1 MSLQLSEPQI
11 FTVDYLKR
19 AAVAWEGFVA
29 DGVCAPGLVRDAILD
44 SWKRCLGFGVPP
56 SLKKAPIEVTAEED
70 LRFFQD
76 RHEDLLSAA
85 AQSVAPLSEVLSQ
98 SGSLLIVADARGV
111 ILECRGDESV
121 MADAEKTNIRP
132 GGNWNEAA
140 CGTNAV
146 GTALALDR
154 PVQVNASEHY
164 CEGVKKWACSATP
177 IHDPVDGKI
186 AGIVDISG
194 IHGAFHAHSLALV
207 ISVAKQ
213 IEAILSARETQCRNR
228 LLEWCHAQSGKW
240 AADGLIILDKK
251 GRVVSAS
258 KNAETVLSQR
268 AIRLD
273 SFIRKPG
280 RAGADPHRPEG
291 IEKDWLHPVIID
303 DEHVGSLLI
312 VPSPKTRRSG
322 RSAQIAAPGKAAPEA
337 ARTGAFARII
347 RASAQME
354 SVIGHAEKLA
364 RSAAPILLEGETGV
378 GKEEFAKCIH
388 EASPFSGGPFVAVNC
403 GALARDLVASELFG
417 YTDGAFTGARRGG
430 MAGKFEA
437 ADGGTLFLDEIG
449 ELPLEVQAHLLRVLQ
464 DGKVVRIG
472 ASSAKQVTTRVLAA
486 SNRNLLRDVGA
497 GRFRDDLYYR
507 LSVATLAIPPLRERR
522 EDIACLT
529 RYFIETLSQKYQQ
542 PKKTIHPEAVLA
554 LEAHDWPGNVRELR
568 NILERMWLLTDAG
581 ELTLMDLPV
590 EIRCH
595 ENASDHCNECSMD
608 VEPGNG
614 TLRCLERDAIAA
626 EIRRCGG
633 NLNKAAKGLGI
644 ARSTLY
650 EKMARYGIK
659 NKGQ

>member
-1 MSLQLSEPQI
+1 MSLQLSEPRI
-11 FTVDYLKR
+11 FTAEYIKR
-19 AAVAWEGFVA
+19 AAVAWESFLA

-56 SLKKAPIEVTAEED
+56 SLKKAPVEATAGED

-76 RHEDLLSAA
+76 RHKDLLSAA

-98 SGSLLIVADARGV
+98 SSSLLIVADARGV

-121 MADAEKTNIRP
+121 MAHAEKTNIRP

-146 GTALALDR
+146 GTALALGR

-164 CEGVKKWACSATP
+164 CEGVKKWACSAAP
-177 IHDPVDGKI
+177 IRDPVDQDVL
-186 AGIVDISG
+186 GIVDISG
-194 IHGAFHAHSLALV
+194 VHGAFHAHSLALV

-213 IEAILSARETQCRNR
+213 IEAILGAEATQCRNR

-240 AADGLIILDKK
+240 TADGLIILDKR

-258 KNAETVLSQR
+258 KNAESVLSQR

-273 SFIRKPG
+273 GFRKESGGPG
-280 RAGADPHRPEG
+280 GGADTRCPEG
-291 IEKDWLHPVIID
+291 IEKDWIHPVMVD
-303 DEHVGSLLI
+303 DAYVGSLVI
-312 VPSPKTRRSG
+312 VPSQKTRRSKHPAPASG
-322 RSAQIAAPGKAAPEA
+322 EALPGIAQPGS
-337 ARTGAFARII
+337 FARII
-347 RASAQME
+347 RGSALME
-354 SVIGHAEKLA
+354 NVIARAEKLA
-364 RSAAPILLEGETGV
+364 RSAAPVLLEGETGV

-472 ASSAKQVTTRVLAA
+472 ASSAKQVAARVLAA

-522 EDIACLT
+522 EDIACLM
-529 RYFIETLSQKYQQ
+529 RHFIETLSQKYQQ
-542 PKKTIHPEAVLA
+542 PGKTIHPEAVLA

-568 NILERMWLLTDAG
+568 NVLERMWLLTDAG

-590 EIRCH
+590 EIRCR
-595 ENASDHCNECSMD
+595 ENAPDHCNECSMD
-608 VEPGNG
+608 TEPGNG

-659 NKGQ
+659 GK